1 MSCYNKCIKK
11 ERKNMESNI
20 IVKTKNCKEFIE
32 TNILVDRIIKARAKV
47 LKLQPDAVRAAL
59 ILTEGNEPRD
69 IAEALQIR
77 QERATHL
84 VRTLEK
90 NAMIETDRTAGGHI
104 KNARLT
110 SVGRKLLVE
119 PIEKKVKGLLE
130 RRGGIDEEVK

>member
-1 MSCYNKCIKK
+1 
-11 ERKNMESNI
+11 MEDSI
-20 IVKTKNCKEFIE
+20 IVKSRNYKEFVE
-32 TNILVDRIIKARAKV
+32 TTILVDRIIKARAKV

-59 ILTEGNEPRD
+59 ILTEGNEARD
-69 IAEALQIR
+69 IAEALKTS

-84 VRTLEK
+84 VRTLER

-119 PIEKKVKGLLE
+119 PITKKVQALIE
-130 RRGGIDEEVK
+130 RRGNV

>member
-1 MSCYNKCIKK
+1 
-11 ERKNMESNI
+11 MEDNI
-20 IVKTKNCKEFIE
+20 IVKARNYKEFIE
-32 TNILVDRIIKARAKV
+32 ITILVDKIIKARAKV

-59 ILTEGNEPRD
+59 ILTEGNEARD
-69 IAEALQIR
+69 IAEALKTN

-84 VRTLEK
+84 VRMLEK

-119 PIEKKVKGLLE
+119 PITKKVQALIE
-130 RRGGIDEEVK
+130 RGRNIHK

>member
-1 MSCYNKCIKK
+1 
-11 ERKNMESNI
+11 MENSI
-20 IVKTKNCKEFIE
+20 IVKSRNYKEFVE
-32 TNILVDRIIKARAKV
+32 TTILVDRIIKTRAKV

-59 ILTEGNEPRD
+59 ILTEGNEARD
-69 IAEALQIR
+69 IAEALKTS

-90 NAMIETDRTAGGHI
+90 NAMIETGRTAGGHI

-119 PIEKKVKGLLE
+119 PIEKKVQKLIEE
-130 RRGGIDEEVK
+130 RGNIYEKES

>member
-1 MSCYNKCIKK
+1 M
-11 ERKNMESNI
+11 KNNI
-20 IVKTKNCKEFIE
+20 VVKAKNCKEFVE
-32 TNILVDRIIKARAKV
+32 TTILVDKIIKARAKV

-84 VRTLEK
+84 VRTLER

-130 RRGGIDEEVK
+130 RRGNIDEEES

>member
-1 MSCYNKCIKK
+1 
-11 ERKNMESNI
+11 MEDNI
-20 IVKTKNCKEFIE
+20 VVKARNYKEFVEI
-32 TNILVDRIIKARAKV
+32 TILVDKIIKARAKV

-69 IAEALQIR
+69 IAEALQIH

-84 VRTLEK
+84 VRTLER

-119 PIEKKVKGLLE
+119 PIEKKVQALIE
-130 RRGGIDEEVK
+130 RRGNIDEEES

>member
-1 MSCYNKCIKK
+1 
-11 ERKNMESNI
+11 MEDSI
-20 IVKTKNCKEFIE
+20 IVKARNYKEFIE
-32 TNILVDRIIKARAKV
+32 TTILVDKIIKARAKV

-84 VRTLEK
+84 VRTLER

-119 PIEKKVKGLLE
+119 PIEKKVKELLE

>member
-1 MSCYNKCIKK
+1 
-11 ERKNMESNI
+11 MESNI
-20 IVKTKNCKEFIE
+20 IVKARNCKEFVEI
-32 TNILVDRIIKARAKV
+32 TILVDKIIKARAKV

-119 PIEKKVKGLLE
+119 PIEKKVKELVE
-130 RRGGIDEEVK
+130 RRGNIDEEES

>member
-1 MSCYNKCIKK
+1 
-11 ERKNMESNI
+11 MEGNI
-20 IVKTKNCKEFIE
+20 IVKAKDYKEFVE
-32 TNILVDRIIKARAKV
+32 MTILVDKIIKARAKV

-69 IAEALQIR
+69 MAEALQIR

-84 VRTLEK
+84 VRTLER

-130 RRGGIDEEVK
+130 RRGNIDEEVK

>member
-1 MSCYNKCIKK
+1 
-11 ERKNMESNI
+11 MEDSI
-20 IVKTKNCKEFIE
+20 IVKARNCKEFIE
-32 TNILVDRIIKARAKV
+32 TTILVDKIIKARAKV

-119 PIEKKVKGLLE
+119 PIEKKVKKLLE

>member
-1 MSCYNKCIKK
+1 
-11 ERKNMESNI
+11 MEDNI
-20 IVKTKNCKEFIE
+20 IVKARNCKEFIE
-32 TNILVDRIIKARAKV
+32 TTILVDKIIKARAKV

-110 SVGRKLLVE
+110 LVGRKLLVE
-119 PIEKKVKGLLE
+119 PIEKKVQALIE
-130 RRGGIDEEVK
+130 RREGIHEEES

>member
-1 MSCYNKCIKK
+1 
-11 ERKNMESNI
+11 MEDNI
-20 IVKTKNCKEFIE
+20 IVKARNYKEFVE
-32 TNILVDRIIKARAKV
+32 TTILVDRIIKARAKV

-84 VRTLEK
+84 VRTLER
-90 NAMIETDRTAGGHI
+90 NAMIETDRTAGGYI

-119 PIEKKVKGLLE
+119 PIKKKVKGLLE

>member
-1 MSCYNKCIKK
+1 
-11 ERKNMESNI
+11 MESNI

-47 LKLQPDAVRAAL
+47 LKLQPEAVRAAL

>member
-1 MSCYNKCIKK
+1 
-11 ERKNMESNI
+11 MEDNI
-20 IVKTKNCKEFIE
+20 IVKARNYKEFIE
-32 TNILVDRIIKARAKV
+32 ITILVDKIIKARAKV

>member
-1 MSCYNKCIKK
+1 
-11 ERKNMESNI
+11 MEND
-20 IVKTKNCKEFIE
+20 IVVKARNYKEFVE
-32 TNILVDRIIKARAKV
+32 TTILVDRIIKARAKV

-84 VRTLEK
+84 VRTLER

-130 RRGGIDEEVK
+130 RRGNIDEEES

>member
-1 MSCYNKCIKK
+1 
-11 ERKNMESNI
+11 MEDNI
-20 IVKTKNCKEFIE
+20 IVKARNYKEFIE
-32 TNILVDRIIKARAKV
+32 ITILVDKIIKARAKV

-84 VRTLEK
+84 VRTLER

-119 PIEKKVKGLLE
+119 PITKKVKELVE
-130 RRGGIDEEVK
+130 RRGNIDEEVK

>member
-1 MSCYNKCIKK
+1 
-11 ERKNMESNI
+11 MESNI
-20 IVKTKNCKEFIE
+20 IVKARNCKEFVE
-32 TNILVDRIIKARAKV
+32 TTILVDKIIKARAKV

-84 VRTLEK
+84 VRMLER

-119 PIEKKVKGLLE
+119 PIEKKVTKLIE
-130 RRGGIDEEVK
+130 RRGNIYEKES

>member
-1 MSCYNKCIKK
+1 
-11 ERKNMESNI
+11 MEDSI
-20 IVKTKNCKEFIE
+20 IVKSRNYKEFVEI
-32 TNILVDRIIKARAKV
+32 TILVDKIIKARARV

-59 ILTEGNEPRD
+59 ILTEGNEARD

-84 VRTLEK
+84 VRTLER

-119 PIEKKVKGLLE
+119 PITKKVKELVE
-130 RRGGIDEEVK
+130 RRGNIHEEES

>member
-1 MSCYNKCIKK
+1 
-11 ERKNMESNI
+11 MEDSI
-20 IVKTKNCKEFIE
+20 IVKARNYKEFVE
-32 TNILVDRIIKARAKV
+32 TTILVDRIIKARAKV

-84 VRTLEK
+84 VRTLER
-90 NAMIETDRTAGGHI
+90 NAMIETDRTAGGYI

-119 PIEKKVKGLLE
+119 PIKKKVKGLLE

>member
-1 MSCYNKCIKK
+1 
-11 ERKNMESNI
+11 MESNI
-20 IVKTKNCKEFIE
+20 IVKARNCKEFIE
-32 TNILVDRIIKARAKV
+32 TTILVDRIIKARAKV

-59 ILTEGNEPRD
+59 ILTEGNEAID
-69 IAEALQIR
+69 VAEALQIR

-84 VRTLEK
+84 VRTLER

-119 PIEKKVKGLLE
+119 PIAKKVKELVE
-130 RRGGIDEEVK
+130 RRGNI

>member
-1 MSCYNKCIKK
+1 
-11 ERKNMESNI
+11 MEDNI
-20 IVKTKNCKEFIE
+20 IVKARNCKEFIE
-32 TNILVDRIIKARAKV
+32 TTILVDRIIKARAKV

-69 IAEALQIR
+69 IAEALKTS

-84 VRTLEK
+84 VRMLEK

-119 PIEKKVKGLLE
+119 PIEKKVQALIE
-130 RRGGIDEEVK
+130 RISQE

>member
-1 MSCYNKCIKK
+1 
-11 ERKNMESNI
+11 MESNI
-20 IVKTKNCKEFIE
+20 IVKARNCKEFIK
-32 TNILVDRIIKARAKV
+32 TTILVDKIIKARAKV

-59 ILTEGNEPRD
+59 ILTEGNEARD
-69 IAEALQIR
+69 IAEALKTS

-110 SVGRKLLVE
+110 LVGRKLLVE
-119 PIEKKVKGLLE
+119 PITKKVQALIE
-130 RRGGIDEEVK
+130 RRGNVHEEES

>member
-1 MSCYNKCIKK
+1 
-11 ERKNMESNI
+11 MEDSI
-20 IVKTKNCKEFIE
+20 IVKARDCTEFVKI
-32 TNILVDRIIKARAKV
+32 TILVDKIIKARAKV

-59 ILTEGNEPRD
+59 ILAEED
-69 IAEALQIR
+69 EAIDVAEALKIS

-119 PIEKKVKGLLE
+119 PIEKKIQALIEK
-130 RRGGIDEEVK
+130 RGNV

>member
-1 MSCYNKCIKK
+1 
-11 ERKNMESNI
+11 MEDNI
-20 IVKTKNCKEFIE
+20 IVKARNYKEFIE
-32 TNILVDRIIKARAKV
+32 ITILVDKIIKARAKV

-119 PIEKKVKGLLE
+119 PIEKKVKKLLE

>member
-1 MSCYNKCIKK
+1 
-11 ERKNMESNI
+11 MEDNI
-20 IVKTKNCKEFIE
+20 IVKAKNCKEFVE
-32 TNILVDRIIKARAKV
+32 KTILVDKIIKARAKV

-77 QERATHL
+77 QERATHM
-84 VRTLEK
+84 VRTLER

-119 PIEKKVKGLLE
+119 PIEKKVKELLE

>member
-1 MSCYNKCIKK
+1 
-11 ERKNMESNI
+11 MEENI
-20 IVKTKNCKEFIE
+20 IVKARNCKEFIE
-32 TNILVDRIIKARAKV
+32 TTILVDRIIKARAKV
-47 LKLQPDAVRAAL
+47 LNLQPDAVRAAL

-84 VRTLEK
+84 VRTLER
-90 NAMIETDRTAGGHI
+90 NVMIETDRTAGGHI

-119 PIEKKVKGLLE
+119 PIEKKVQALIE
-130 RRGGIDEEVK
+130 RRGNIDEKTKQEMQY

>member
-1 MSCYNKCIKK
+1 
-11 ERKNMESNI
+11 MESNI
-20 IVKTKNCKEFIE
+20 IVKARNCKEFVE
-32 TNILVDRIIKARAKV
+32 TTILVDKIIKARAKV

-84 VRTLEK
+84 VRTLER

-119 PIEKKVKGLLE
+119 PITKKVQALVE
-130 RRGGIDEEVK
+130 RRGNIDEEES

>member
-1 MSCYNKCIKK
+1 
-11 ERKNMESNI
+11 MEENI
-20 IVKTKNCKEFIE
+20 IVKARDYKEFVE
-32 TNILVDRIIKARAKV
+32 TTILVDKIIKARARV
-47 LKLQPDAVRAAL
+47 LGLQPDAARAAF

-84 VRTLEK
+84 VRMLEK

-119 PIEKKVKGLLE
+119 PIEKKVKALME
-130 RRGGIDEEVK
+130 RRGNV

>member
-1 MSCYNKCIKK
+1 
-11 ERKNMESNI
+11 MESNI
-20 IVKTKNCKEFIE
+20 IVKAKNCKEFIE
-32 TNILVDRIIKARAKV
+32 TTILVDKIIKARAKV

-84 VRTLEK
+84 VRMLEK

-119 PIEKKVKGLLE
+119 PIEKKVAKLIE
-130 RRGGIDEEVK
+130 KRGEGYEEES

>member
-1 MSCYNKCIKK
+1 
-11 ERKNMESNI
+11 MEDNI
-20 IVKTKNCKEFIE
+20 IVKARNCKEFIE
-32 TNILVDRIIKARAKV
+32 TTILVDKIIKARAKV

-84 VRTLEK
+84 IRTLEK

-110 SVGRKLLVE
+110 LVGRKLLVE
-119 PIEKKVKGLLE
+119 PIEKKVQALIE
-130 RRGGIDEEVK
+130 RREGIHEEES

>member
-1 MSCYNKCIKK
+1 
-11 ERKNMESNI
+11 MEDNI
-20 IVKTKNCKEFIE
+20 IVKARNCKEFIE
-32 TNILVDRIIKARAKV
+32 TTILVDRIIKARAKV
-47 LKLQPDAVRAAL
+47 LKLQPDTVRAAL
-59 ILTEGNEPRD
+59 ILTEGNEARD
-69 IAEALQIR
+69 IAEALKTS

-84 VRTLEK
+84 VRTLER

-130 RRGGIDEEVK
+130 RRGNIGEKES

>member
-1 MSCYNKCIKK
+1 
-11 ERKNMESNI
+11 MENNI
-20 IVKTKNCKEFIE
+20 IVKARSYKEFVE
-32 TNILVDRIIKARAKV
+32 TTILVDKIIKARAKV

-59 ILTEGNEPRD
+59 ILTEGNEARD
-69 IAEALQIR
+69 IAEALKTS

-104 KNARLT
+104 KNVRLT

-119 PIEKKVKGLLE
+119 PITKKVKELVE
-130 RRGGIDEEVK
+130 RRGNIGEKIKQEL

>member
-1 MSCYNKCIKK
+1 
-11 ERKNMESNI
+11 MENNI
-20 IVKTKNCKEFIE
+20 VVKARNCKEFVE
-32 TNILVDRIIKARAKV
+32 TTILVDKIIKARAKV

-84 VRTLEK
+84 VRMLEK
-90 NAMIETDRTAGGHI
+90 DAMIETDRTAGGHI

-119 PIEKKVKGLLE
+119 PIEKKVAKLIE
-130 RRGGIDEEVK
+130 RISQK

>member
-1 MSCYNKCIKK
+1 MDK
-11 ERKNMESNI
+11 
-20 IVKTKNCKEFIE
+20 
-32 TNILVDRIIKARAKV
+32 IIKARAKV

-59 ILTEGNEPRD
+59 ILAEGNEPRD

-119 PIEKKVKGLLE
+119 PIEKKVAALIE
-130 RRGGIDEEVK
+130 RREEWYEEES